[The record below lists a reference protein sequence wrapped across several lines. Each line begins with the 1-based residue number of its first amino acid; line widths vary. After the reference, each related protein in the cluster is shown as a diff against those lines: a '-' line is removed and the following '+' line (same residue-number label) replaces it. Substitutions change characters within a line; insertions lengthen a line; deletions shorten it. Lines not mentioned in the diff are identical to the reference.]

1 MTDEAAQLGAWVARV
16 LRGRVVRI
24 ERLARWRP
32 AWDIDVEVDG
42 QLVPLHARGERE
54 PQIVMPYRIADE
66 VAVHD
71 LLEAHGVPV
80 PHAYGLCEEPYA
92 LVMDRLSGNVDLSFV
107 DDERE
112 RAQLLEQYL
121 EILAR
126 IYGIP
131 FDAAA
136 RAGREIP
143 ADSAATGLG
152 GYWRPMVAQYD
163 RAMDGLPV
171 DPIAAFLRRWMDDN
185 APPHRHTAARF
196 AVALRRRAVTRAS
209 SRRRE
214 AELLPRDGGK
224 RGR

>member
-1 MTDEAAQLGAWVARV
+1 MDEDSAR
-16 LRGRVVRI
+16 LATWI
-24 ERLARWRP
+24 EREVGGAVTRIDRTPRWRP

-80 PHAYGLCEEPYA
+80 PHAYGICEEPYA

-107 DDERE
+107 DDEGERE
-112 RAQLLEQYL
+112 QLLEQYL

-126 IYGIP
+126 IYAIP
-131 FDAAA
+131 LDAAA
-136 RAGREIP
+136 AAGRTIP
-143 ADSAATGLG
+143 DDSAATGLG

-171 DPIAAFLRRWMDDN
+171 DHLAAVVRRWMDDN
-185 APPHRHTAARF
+185 AASHRHTAARF
-196 AVALRRRAVTRAS
+196 IPYDS
-209 SRRRE
+209 FQFMFE
-214 AELLPRDGGK
+214 
-224 RGR
+224 RGHIT